1 MPVRMKIIAY
11 IAAILLI
18 LLALAGSAGWVNGVL
33 SGYVE
38 KKARAELQASIDS
51 LQKKVEDAGTKADRA
66 RRVSDSLRSSAAEKE
81 KDMLALLARIGPLQ
95 GKVAELE
102 RQRKEQGNKE
112 GLTNAEIKNVGSFV
126 DSLLSYRDSVYRS
139 LPR

>member
-1 MPVRMKIIAY
+1 MKIIAY
-11 IAAILLI
+11 VAAILVI

-51 LQKKVEDAGTKADRA
+51 LQKKVEDAVTKADRA
-66 RRVSDSLRSSAAEKE
+66 RRVSDSLMYSAAENE
-81 KDMLALLARIGPLQ
+81 KDMRALLGRIGPLQ

-102 RQRKEQGNKE
+102 RLRKEQGNKE

-126 DSLLSYRDSVYRS
+126 DSLLSYRDSVYGS